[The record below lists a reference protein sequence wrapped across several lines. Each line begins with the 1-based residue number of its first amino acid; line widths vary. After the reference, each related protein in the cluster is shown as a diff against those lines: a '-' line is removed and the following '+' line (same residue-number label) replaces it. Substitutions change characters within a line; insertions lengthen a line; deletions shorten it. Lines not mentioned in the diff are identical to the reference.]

1 MWSLPLAAPPGLS
14 MKIAIDDIKA
24 SPKKLSYVEEV
35 EELNTRLG
43 RGGGRDYRLPAGMS
57 VDVTHYRAGLE
68 VFFHGV
74 LRARVLGSCAR
85 CLEEYAFGLDYPFAF
100 VLMPRVAAGP
110 RPTTLSEEDMALS
123 YYEGDEID
131 LTPLVHEQTMLA
143 LPTRPLCRETC
154 RGLCSRCGA
163 NLNAGPCDCQE
174 VPADGRLA
182 VLHALVRGK

>member
-1 MWSLPLAAPPGLS
+1 

-24 SPKKLSYVEEV
+24 SPKELSYVEEV

-43 RGGGRDYRLPAGMS
+43 RGGARDYRLPTGLS

-74 LRARVLGSCAR
+74 LHAQVLGSCAR

-110 RPTTLSEEDMALS
+110 RPTTLSASAGLMRPAVPWVS
-123 YYEGDEID
+123 SGR
-131 LTPLVHEQTMLA
+131 V
-143 LPTRPLCRETC
+143 LP
-154 RGLCSRCGA
+154 SRTSTVS
-163 NLNAGPCDCQE
+163 PTS
-174 VPADGRLA
+174 R
-182 VLHALVRGK
+182 